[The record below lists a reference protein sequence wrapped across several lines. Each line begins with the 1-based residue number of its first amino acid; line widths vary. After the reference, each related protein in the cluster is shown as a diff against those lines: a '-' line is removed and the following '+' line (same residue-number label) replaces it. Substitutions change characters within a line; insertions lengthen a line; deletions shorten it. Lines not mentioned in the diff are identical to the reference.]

1 MPLVLRAVK
10 GSDLT
15 PIEADGNFTFLDG
28 RITTIEGLPVGVT
41 ITNVTMS
48 GYTMT
53 ITMSDSSVYTVQ
65 FPQPDFTQMW
75 AGAWQA
81 SAPSYTAGANSV
93 GAYPPSGLYGVRPEA
108 DRRRQN
114 LSGSVGCRRLPG
126 AGPHLREIRLRKL
139 HRVDRRVRH
148 GDRHGIAGHRDV
160 GNRHAD
166 RQAFDGG
173 DAPVEESE
181 VSIGFVGCEV

>member
-15 PIEADGNFTFLDG
+15 PSEADGNFTFLDG

-65 FPQPDFTQMW
+65 FPQPDFTAMW

-81 SAPSYTAGANSV
+81 STNYTAEQI
-93 GAYPPSGLYGVRPEA
+93 L
-108 DRRRQN
+108 
-114 LSGSVGCRRLPG
+114 
-126 AGPHLREIRLRKL
+126 
-139 HRVDRRVRH
+139 
-148 GDRHGIAGHRDV
+148 
-160 GNRHAD
+160 
-166 RQAFDGG
+166 
-173 DAPVEESE
+173 
-181 VSIGFVGCEV
+181 